1 MKKLFYAIAAL
12 AVVASCAKVAEV
24 ETNVEPK
31 EENNLVHMTILAQA
45 PQTKTYIDK
54 TGAKTYQPGWN
65 LGDQLAVFFD
75 AVKDNKDAVLDNYG
89 DTGKAAEFNG
99 DVTIAN
105 GAHTVYGFYPATT
118 VFKKGDSDTKVELQV
133 ATVQRPLA
141 YSFDP
146 DADIAVGKAL
156 DINVASSDV
165 TINNMVFARLLST
178 VKVTITESNDD
189 IAPGEKINAITICS
203 SESNLTG
210 VIEWDYDTQLATA
223 VSDDNTVT
231 ADLSADPIDFGT
243 PIFVLVN
250 PTTMSA
256 GSSLIITVST
266 DSHEITKT
274 ISSLP
279 KAINF
284 PLGGIAEL
292 NINLDNNSNVAV
304 GDPISEPAAIGWYLV
319 KKAQWL
325 HPGDE
330 VVIVAGEHDFAL
342 STTQQNKYRESTAV
356 TISDGKLTIT
366 DDVQR
371 FALETGTVA
380 NTFAFKGING
390 SYANYYIYAASSSDN
405 ILKSQD
411 TKDDNASFDL
421 DISSDGEAI
430 ALAMGEYNHNIL
442 RYNSS
447 NPRFCCY
454 GSSSSITENVRIFK
468 NFTTPA
474 LETPANLE
482 AVAVGDDVMVSW
494 NAVAGADSYTVTCG
508 ANVQAG
514 VTENNYTFENLAD
527 GTYTVTVKAIS
538 NNHSTM
544 LDSGVASTT
553 VIVGTPALGKPVISS
568 FTETAT
574 GFDAVISAAVEYATS
589 YDWDL
594 YVDSVEIANWI
605 GSGNTTDLSFS
616 VAFAE
621 TDITEFTPGKT
632 YYLVVTAKAA
642 GYSDTESDPASF
654 YVEPIVPESLPYNN
668 TLISGHT
675 GFTIQDV
682 STGSLTSIWSDTQY
696 GVQANANTT
705 TSDVE
710 TYLLSPY
717 FDLSGVENAKLSF
730 EHGIKF
736 FKDIATAKTQ
746 TALQVRIGTGAW
758 ENLTIPTYPAAQG
771 NDAVSNEISLID
783 YAGSIIQ
790 LRFKYLA
797 TSTNPGRWQIKNL
810 SVTEV
815 LPPAHEITVNG
826 EDSPLTVELNGNHT
840 ISTELTIA
848 SNYNWSVKSTT
859 GLNTA
864 YTYVKNSETLIT
876 VTPASDN
883 ETGAKKTGIGT
894 MVLTDGTVDYTITFD
909 QAQKVAAKEYTLT
922 INTTDFNGT
931 SYAANNNEKTTNAIA
946 SDEST
951 LPVKWTSYQV
961 MLQSGVMQWQKNNA
975 YIYNSTD
982 LGKIKSVTV
991 TSTEGTFTTY
1001 YGTSAQPSSSTTP
1014 GDSDGFFKI
1023 KVGSATGKTSK
1034 VEVVFEK

>member
-31 EENNLVHMTILAQA
+31 EENNLVHMTIRAEA
-45 PQTKTYIDK
+45 PQTKTFIDQ

-65 LGDQLAVFFD
+65 QGDQLAVFFD
-75 AVKDNKDAVLDNYG
+75 AVKDNKDAVLDNSG

-99 DVTIAN
+99 NVTIAN
-105 GAHTVYGFYPATT
+105 GPHTVYGFYPATT
-118 VFKKGDSDTKVELQV
+118 VFKKGDSDTKVQLQV
-133 ATVQRPLA
+133 ASIQRPLA
-141 YSFDP
+141 YTFDP

-156 DINVASSDV
+156 GINVTSSDV

-178 VKVTITESNDD
+178 VKVTITESNDK

-231 ADLSADPIDFGT
+231 ADLSADPIAFGT

-274 ISSLP
+274 ISLSG
-279 KAINF
+279 AINF

-292 NINLDNNSNVAV
+292 KINLDNNSNVAV
-304 GDPISEPAAIGWYLV
+304 GDPISEPAGIGWYLV

-356 TISDGKLTIT
+356 TISEGILTIT

-371 FALETGTVA
+371 FALEVGTVA

-405 ILKSQD
+405 ILKSQS

-494 NAVAGADSYTVTCG
+494 DAVTGADSYTVTCDE
-508 ANVQAG
+508 NVRAG

-538 NNHSTM
+538 NDHSTM
-544 LDSGVASTT
+544 RDSGVASTT

-682 STGSLTSIWSDTQY
+682 STGSLTYIWSDTQY

-717 FDLSGVENAKLSF
+717 FDLSGVENAKLTF
-730 EHGIKF
+730 EHGVKF

-746 TALQVRIGTGAW
+746 TGLQVRIGTGAW

-797 TSTNPGRWQIKNL
+797 TSSNPGRWQIKNL

-859 GLNTA
+859 GLSTA

-876 VTPASDN
+876 VTPVSDN
-883 ETGAKKTGIGT
+883 ETGAKITGIGT

-991 TSTEGTFTTY
+991 TSSEGTFTTY